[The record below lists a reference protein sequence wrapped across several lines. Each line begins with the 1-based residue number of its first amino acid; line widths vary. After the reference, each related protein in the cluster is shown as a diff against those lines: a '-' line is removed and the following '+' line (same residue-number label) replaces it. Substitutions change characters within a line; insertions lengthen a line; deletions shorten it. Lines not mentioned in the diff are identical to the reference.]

1 MAVVDL
7 EEMKN
12 YLRVDFDNDDE
23 LITAFI
29 ESAQKLCMDV
39 SRTDNE
45 EIFSL
50 DKNSKT
56 AVMYAA
62 AYFYEHREEADYHEL
77 TLTLRSLLFSMRE
90 GVI

>member
-1 MAVVDL
+1 MAVVNL

-29 ESAQKLCMDV
+29 ESAEKLCMDIA
-39 SRTDNE
+39 RTDNE

-50 DKNSKT
+50 DKNSKI
-56 AVMYAA
+56 AVMYTT
-62 AYFYEHREEADYHEL
+62 AYFYEHREEADYHDL
-77 TLTLRSLLFSMRE
+77 MMTLRSLLFAVRE
-90 GVI
+90 GIF

>member
-1 MAVVDL
+1 MAAVNL

-23 LITAFI
+23 LIAAII
-29 ESAQKLCMDV
+29 ESSQKLCMDIA
-39 SRTDNE
+39 RTDSE

-50 DKNSKT
+50 EKNSKI

-62 AYFYEHREEADYHEL
+62 AYMYEHREEADYHDL
-77 TLTLRSLLFSMRE
+77 TMTLRSLLFAARE
-90 GVI
+90 GVF